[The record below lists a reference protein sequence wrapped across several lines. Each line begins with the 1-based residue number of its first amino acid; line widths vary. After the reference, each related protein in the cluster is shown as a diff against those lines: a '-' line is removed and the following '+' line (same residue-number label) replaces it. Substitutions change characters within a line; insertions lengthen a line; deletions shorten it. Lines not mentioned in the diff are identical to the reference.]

1 MVVENE
7 ENFSF
12 LAIVQYAYALNII
25 KTNDERK
32 FTSCAYNIKQNLMQ
46 E

>member
-12 LAIVQYAYALNII
+12 LAIVQYAYALNI

-32 FTSCAYNIKQNLMQ
+32 FTSCAYNIKQDLMQ